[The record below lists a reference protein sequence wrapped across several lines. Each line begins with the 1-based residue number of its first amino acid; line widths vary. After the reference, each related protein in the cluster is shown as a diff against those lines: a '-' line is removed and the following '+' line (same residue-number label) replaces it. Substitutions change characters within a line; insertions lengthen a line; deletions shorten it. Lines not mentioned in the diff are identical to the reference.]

1 MYVTIGEENPTLNGW
16 FDGFCPSNGIADDL
30 QRKADGIWN
39 AYHAENRKLE
49 ALKKGKQAA
58 EWASLKKEV
67 ARLDAEIKEHQR
79 DLEKEKAIALAIGA
93 DITGLGAWCNG
104 AVSRRKKAEESL
116 RSAEQHLGKVR
127 GALNTLNKQQTE
139 GIKTAGELIT
149 KNKQRIEQIKGQINQ
164 IKIKIE
170 AYKLQRDNE
179 RKQAAITN
187 QEKKEAGKTDLKE
200 KLKENAPW
208 IVGGVLL
215 ATAGVLYLRKE
226 KKKTK
231 KASVKKVAA

>member
-1 MYVTIGEENPTLNGW
+1 MPK
-16 FDGFCPSNGIADDL
+16 
-30 QRKADGIWN
+30 QKA
-39 AYHAENRKLE
+39 
-49 ALKKGKQAA
+49 
-58 EWASLKKEV
+58 
-67 ARLDAEIKEHQR
+67 
-79 DLEKEKAIALAIGA
+79 
-93 DITGLGAWCNG
+93 
-104 AVSRRKKAEESL
+104 
-116 RSAEQHLGKVR
+116 
-127 GALNTLNKQQTE
+127 
-139 GIKTAGELIT
+139 
-149 KNKQRIEQIKGQINQ
+149 RIEQIKRNIAAV
-164 IKIKIE
+164 KKSV
-170 AYKLQRDNE
+170 AVFKAKRDHE

>member
-1 MYVTIGEENPTLNGW
+1 MYVTIGEEKATLNGL
-16 FDGFCPSNGIADDL
+16 FDGFCPSNGIAKDL
-30 QRKADGIWN
+30 ERKATEIWTI
-39 AYHAENRKLE
+39 HHHEKQKL
-49 ALKKGKQAA
+49 AKMKNGAKAA
-58 EWASLKKEV
+58 EWASLQKELQ
-67 ARLDAEIKEHQR
+67 RLDDIVKEQER
-79 DLEKEKAIALAIGA
+79 ILEQEKAIALAVGA
-93 DITGLGAWCNG
+93 DITGLGAWCNE
-104 AVSRRKKAEESL
+104 AVSRRRKAEESL

-127 GALNTLNKQQTE
+127 GEINTIHKQHTE
-139 GIKTAGELIT
+139 GIRAASETMP
-149 KNKQRIEQIKGQINQ
+149 KQKARIE
-164 IKIKIE
+164 KIKRNI
-170 AYKLQRDNE
+170 AAVKKSVAVFKAKRDHE